1 LGEKTIRPQRWI
13 YKLPLR
19 IRSLFAR
26 RKADQEL
33 EEELQYHLERK
44 SQQHIAAGMNPQEAR
59 REALLELGGLERRKE
74 ECRDTRQI
82 GWLQDSLQDIRY
94 GLRILRK
101 SPGFTTIAI
110 LTLALGI
117 GANTAIF
124 SVVQGVLLAPLPYS
138 EPERL
143 VLVLQYNF
151 KLRHPITV
159 SYPDFLDWQH
169 DARSFQQM
177 AAYDSQDRNLTAP
190 GTPEHLNGE
199 ELSAGFLSTLG
210 IKPIVGREFSPD
222 EDKPGGAPVVL
233 ISDRLWRDRFAG
245 SKNALGKSV
254 TLDGVDYTIAGVLP
268 ADFRLLGDDADVYT
282 PIGQGDPLIY
292 GDRTIHPILC
302 IGRLKPGVTIAQSE
316 AEIGV
321 IQEHLDQRYPSAD
334 GGLGANVRPLKQEFV
349 ADVSGTLLLL
359 LGAVGIVLLIACA
372 NVANLLLARSAA
384 RTREFAIRSALGASG
399 ARIVRQLVT
408 ESVLLSL
415 AGGMLGVLLAKWGV
429 HPVLAVVP
437 GNLPRSE
444 NIGVNLSVLLFALV
458 VSIAVG
464 IVFGLAPALHSS
476 QTDLQAALKAGG
488 RGSTSPH
495 HRAQSSLVIVQVALT
510 LVLLVGAGLLFR
522 TIRRLWEV
530 NPGFDARH
538 LIAFNVGLSP
548 SANKDVASMRIAYQ
562 QLIER
567 VRNIPGVTAA
577 ELTVLFPL
585 SEHQNIGPFWVSS
598 QEPAS
603 SAQAPR
609 ALFYWT
615 GPDYLRTMEIPL
627 LQGRYFTAADTAGS
641 QPVVLIDSVLAQAY
655 FPHKDPVGQAMT
667 IPHWG
672 PVRIIGVVGHV
683 RHWGLD
689 ERDAYTQN
697 QIYASLNQLAGDWAP
712 IFYRR
717 LTVVVSTPLDAAA
730 VMPAIKAAVYGA
742 SGDETVYGVQVIQQ
756 SLAQSLSSQRF
767 PMILL
772 AVFAGLALLLASIGI
787 YGVISYAV
795 VQRVHEIG
803 IRIALGAERRDVFRM
818 VIGHGVR
825 LALVGV
831 AIGAATALI
840 LTRLLSSF
848 SHLLYGVGAGGPI
861 TFIAVSAVLIGVAI
875 IACYVPA
882 RRAMK
887 VDPMVALRYE

>member
-1 LGEKTIRPQRWI
+1 MNGGRRWF
-13 YKLPLR
+13 
-19 IRSLFAR
+19 S
-26 RKADQEL
+26 RKKKWEQDIQ
-33 EEELQYHLERK
+33 EELRFHVER
-44 SQQHIAAGMNPQEAR
+44 QTAENIAAGLAPEEAR
-59 REALLELGGLERRKE
+59 RQAVLQLGALEGVKENCREQRRGFWLESFYA
-74 ECRDTRQI
+74 DV
-82 GWLQDSLQDIRY
+82 RY

-101 SPGFTTIAI
+101 NPGFTAVAI

-143 VLVLQYNF
+143 VMVWQYNLTL
-151 KLRHPITV
+151 KHPISV
-159 SYPDFLDWQH
+159 SYPDFLDWQR
-169 DARSFQQM
+169 DAGSFQQM

-199 ELSAGFLSTLG
+199 EISSGFLGMLG
-210 IKPIVGREFSPD
+210 IKPILGREFSPD
-222 EDKPGGAPVVL
+222 EDKHGGAPVVL
-233 ISDRLWRDRFAG
+233 ISNRLWKNRFAG
-245 SKNALGKSV
+245 SSEALGKSV
-254 TLDGVDYTIAGVLP
+254 TLDGVDYAIAGVLP

-282 PIGQGDPLIY
+282 PIGRGDPLIY
-292 GDRTIHPILC
+292 GDRTIHPVLC
-302 IGRLKPGVTIAQSE
+302 VARLKPGTTIAQSE
-316 AEIGV
+316 AEMGA
-321 IQEHLDQRYPSAD
+321 IQAQLDQLYPSAD
-334 GGLGANVRPLKQEFV
+334 RGLGANLKPLKHEFV

-372 NVANLLLARSAA
+372 NVANLLLARLAA

-415 AGGMLGVLLAKWGV
+415 AGGTLGLLLAKWGV
-429 HPVLAVVP
+429 RPVLAALP

-444 NIGVNLSVLLFALV
+444 NIGVNLSVLLFALAISV
-458 VSIAVG
+458 AVG
-464 IVFGLAPALHSS
+464 ILFGLAPALQSA

-495 HRAQSSLVIVQVALT
+495 QRAQSSLVIVQVALT

-548 SANKDVASMRIAYQ
+548 SANKNVASMRTAYQ

-567 VRNIPGVTAA
+567 IRNIPGVTAA
-577 ELTVLFPL
+577 ELTILYPL
-585 SEHQNIGPFWVSS
+585 SEQQNIGPFLAGSH
-598 QEPAS
+598 QPAS
-603 SAQAPR
+603 SAEAPR

-627 LQGRYFTAADTAGS
+627 LQGRYFTAADTASS
-641 QPVVLIDSVLAQAY
+641 QPVVLIDSVLARAY
-655 FPHKDPVGQAMT
+655 FPDIDPVGQAMT

-683 RHWGLD
+683 QHWGLD

-697 QIYASLNQLAGDWAP
+697 QIYASLNQLQGDWAP
-712 IFYRR
+712 LFYRR

-742 SGDETVYGVQVIQQ
+742 SGDQTIYGVQVIQQ
-756 SLAQSLSSQRF
+756 ALARSLSSQRF

-772 AVFAGLALLLASIGI
+772 GVFAGLALLLASIEI
-787 YGVISYAV
+787 YGVISYSV
-795 VQRVHEIG
+795 IQRVHEIG
-803 IRIALGAERRDVFRM
+803 IRMALGAERRDVFRM
-818 VIGHGVR
+818 VIEQGLR
-825 LALVGV
+825 LALSGV
-831 AIGAATALI
+831 AIGAAAALI
-840 LTRLLSSF
+840 LARLLSSF
-848 SHLLYGVGAGGPI
+848 SHLLYGVGTGDPA
-861 TFIAVSAVLIGVAI
+861 TFLAVSAVLIGVRI
-875 IACYVPA
+875 LACYIPA
-882 RRAMK
+882 RRAMR
-887 VDPMVALRYE
+887 VEPMVALRCE

>member
-1 LGEKTIRPQRWI
+1 MRLQRWI

-19 IRSLFAR
+19 IRSLFDR
-26 RKADQEL
+26 QKVD
-33 EEELQYHLERK
+33 EELDEELRDHIELKTQE
-44 SQQHIAAGMNPQEAR
+44 HIASGMVSQEAR
-59 REALLELGGLERRKE
+59 RAALLEIGGLEKRKE
-74 ECRDTRQI
+74 ECRDARQVT
-82 GWLQDSLQDIRY
+82 WLQDLLQDIRY

-101 SPGFTTIAI
+101 SPGFTSIAI

-138 EPERL
+138 QPDRL
-143 VLVLQYNF
+143 VLAWQYNLTL
-151 KLRHPITV
+151 KHPISV
-159 SYPDFLDWQH
+159 SYPDFLDWERE
-169 DARSFQQM
+169 ARSFQQM

-199 ELSAGFLSTLG
+199 EISSGFLSTLG
-210 IKPIVGREFSPD
+210 IKPILGREFSPE
-222 EDKPGGAPVVL
+222 EDRQGGAPVVL
-233 ISDRLWRDRFAG
+233 ISDRLWRSRFAG
-245 SKNALGKSV
+245 RIEALGKSV
-254 TLDGVDYTIAGVLP
+254 TVDGVDYTISGVLP

-292 GDRTIHPILC
+292 GDRTIHPVLC
-302 IGRLKPGVTIAQSE
+302 VARLKPGVSIAQSD
-316 AEIGV
+316 AEMSA
-321 IQEHLDQRYPSAD
+321 IQEHQDQLYPSAD
-334 GGLGANVRPLKQEFV
+334 RGLGASVKPLKHEFV

-399 ARIVRQLVT
+399 ARIVRQLLA

-415 AGGMLGVLLAKWGV
+415 AGGTLGLLLAKWGV
-429 HPVLAVVP
+429 RPVLAALP
-437 GNLPRSE
+437 GSLPRSE
-444 NIGVNLSVLLFALV
+444 NIGVNLSVLSFVLLASV
-458 VSIAVG
+458 AVG
-464 IVFGLAPALHSS
+464 ILFGLAPALQSS
-476 QTDLQAALKAGG
+476 QTDLQASLKAGG
-488 RGSTSPH
+488 RGATSPH
-495 HRAQSSLVIVQVALT
+495 HRTQSSLVIVQVALT

-548 SANKDVASMRIAYQ
+548 SANKTVAGMRVAYQ

-567 VRNIPGVTAA
+567 IRNIPGVKAA
-577 ELTVLFPL
+577 ELTILFPL
-585 SEHQNIGPFWVSS
+585 SEHQNIGPFWVGS
-598 QEPAS
+598 QEPPS
-603 SAQAPR
+603 SALAPR
-609 ALFYWT
+609 ALYYWT

-627 LQGRYFTAADTAGS
+627 LQGRYFTAADTASS
-641 QPVVLIDSVLAQAY
+641 QPVVLIDTALAQAY
-655 FPHKDPVGQAMT
+655 FPDKDPVGQAMT

-697 QIYASLNQLAGDWAP
+697 QIYASLNQLQGDWAP
-712 IFYRR
+712 LFYRR

-742 SGDETVYGVQVIQQ
+742 SGDQTIYGVQVIQQ

-772 AVFAGLALLLASIGI
+772 GVFAGLALLLASIGI
-787 YGVISYAV
+787 YGVISYSV
-795 VQRVHEIG
+795 IQRVHEIG
-803 IRIALGAERRDVFRM
+803 IRMALGAERRDVFRM
-818 VIGHGVR
+818 VIGQGLR
-825 LALVGV
+825 LALAGV
-831 AIGAATALI
+831 AIGAATAFI
-840 LTRLLSSF
+840 LARLLSSF
-848 SHLLYGVGAGGPI
+848 SHLLYGVGAGDPA
-861 TFIAVSAVLIGVAI
+861 TFLAVSAVLTGVAI
-875 IACYVPA
+875 LACYIPA

>member
-1 LGEKTIRPQRWI
+1 MMNWRRWFSRNKKWEQDMQDELRFHI
-13 YKLPLR
+13 ERQTAENIAGGLPP
-19 IRSLFAR
+19 
-26 RKADQEL
+26 D
-33 EEELQYHLERK
+33 
-44 SQQHIAAGMNPQEAR
+44 EAR
-59 REALLELGGLERRKE
+59 RQAVLQLGALEGLKENCREQRSGFWLE
-74 ECRDTRQI
+74 
-82 GWLQDSLQDIRY
+82 SLYADIRY
-94 GLRILRK
+94 ALRILRK

-138 EPERL
+138 DPDRL
-143 VLVLQYNF
+143 VLVWQYNLML
-151 KLRHPITV
+151 KHPISV
-159 SYPDFLDWQH
+159 SYPDFLDWQR
-169 DARSFQQM
+169 DARSFLQM

-190 GTPEHLNGE
+190 GTPERISGE
-199 ELSAGFLSTLG
+199 EISSGFLNMLG
-210 IKPIVGREFSPD
+210 IKPILGSEFSPD
-222 EDKPGGAPVVL
+222 EDKQGGAPVVL
-233 ISDRLWRDRFAG
+233 ISNRLWRNRFAG
-245 SKNALGKSV
+245 SSDALGKPI
-254 TLDGVDYTIAGVLP
+254 TLDGVEYTIAGVLP
-268 ADFRLLGDDADVYT
+268 TNFRLLGDDADVYT

-292 GDRTIHPILC
+292 GDRTIHPVLC
-302 IGRLKPGVTIAQSE
+302 IARLKPGVSVAQSD
-316 AEIGV
+316 AEMSA
-321 IQEHLDQRYPSAD
+321 IQARLVDLYPSVD
-334 GGLGANVRPLKQEFV
+334 RGLDANVRPLKHEFV

-415 AGGMLGVLLAKWGV
+415 AGGTLGLALAKWGV
-429 HPVLAVVP
+429 RPVLATLP
-437 GNLPRSE
+437 GNLPRGE
-444 NIGVNLSVLLFALV
+444 NIGVNLSVLLFALG
-458 VSIAVG
+458 VSAAVG
-464 IVFGLAPALHSS
+464 IVFGLAPALQSS
-476 QTDLQAALKAGG
+476 LTDLQASLKAGG
-488 RGSTSPH
+488 RSSTRPH

-538 LIAFNVGLSP
+538 LIVFNVGLSP
-548 SANKDVASMRIAYQ
+548 SANKNVASMRAAYQ

-567 VRNIPGVTAA
+567 IRNIPGVTAA
-577 ELTVLFPL
+577 ELTILFPL
-585 SEHQNIGPFWVSS
+585 SEHQNIGPFWVGS
-598 QEPAS
+598 QEPES

-627 LQGRYFTAADTAGS
+627 LQGRYFTEADTNSS
-641 QPVVLIDSVLAQAY
+641 QPVVLIDSALAQAY
-655 FPHKDPVGQAMT
+655 FPDKDPVGQAMT

-697 QIYASLNQLAGDWAP
+697 QIYASLNQLTGDWAP

-742 SGDETVYGVQVIQQ
+742 SGDQTIYGVQVIQR

-767 PMILL
+767 PMTLL
-772 AVFAGLALLLASIGI
+772 GVFAGLALLLASIGI
-787 YGVISYAV
+787 YGVISYSV
-795 VQRVHEIG
+795 IQRVHEIG
-803 IRIALGAERRDVFRM
+803 IRMALGAETRDVFRM
-818 VIGHGVR
+818 VIGQGLR
-825 LALVGV
+825 LALAGV
-831 AIGAATALI
+831 AIGAATALA
-840 LTRLLSSF
+840 LARLLSSF
-848 SHLLYGVGAGGPI
+848 SRLLYGVGAADPI
-861 TFIAVSAVLIGVAI
+861 TFIAVSTVLIGVAI
-875 IACYVPA
+875 LACYVPA
-882 RRAMK
+882 RRAMT
-887 VDPMVALRYE
+887 VDPMVALRHE